1 MHTSL
6 NHDCYTCVG
15 PCMMKCDSA
24 IFGGVGGGGGVTK
37 ASPLTVDRR
46 LARKVTF
53 LPVANSIM
61 KLSKEPYR

>member
-1 MHTSL
+1 MHTFFKPRL
-6 NHDCYTCVG
+6 LHVCWPMHDEVRFSHIWG
-15 PCMMKCDSA
+15 W
-24 IFGGVGGGGGVTK
+24 GGGGVTK